1 MLVLLTYMLENSL
14 VCLVFFNESFYLC
27 IILLIYIKTR
37 FLCVA
42 PAILELVDQG
52 GLRFRDLP
60 VSAS

>member
-37 FLCVA
+37 FLSVA

-52 GLRFRDLP
+52 GLRF
-60 VSAS
+60 S